1 MAKKYNRFYRA
12 YWILILA
19 VSAFL
24 GVFAASASDMGK
36 DPVPVLIIWL
46 MAVAAGTILTEIFF
60 ANRTNS
66 RMAELMPL
74 LETDPER
81 YAREL
86 SAELEG
92 HRKAVYRETLKI
104 NLAAACIRMKDYKK
118 ALSYLETVNVKKVT
132 GPGIPVYWTDYVLA
146 LFYNEKGEKAEKVL
160 SDHRA
165 VFEKASSMEGLSRL
179 TDAVEAFRPAFQGD
193 YDRAREKMR
202 SACGKWGDA
211 LKAEA
216 AFLEDYI
223 KRQETQDS
231 SPEDGPGI
239 PED

>member
-1 MAKKYNRFYRA
+1 MAKKYNRFYRF

-19 VSAFL
+19 GSALL
-24 GVFAASASDMGK
+24 GVFASSASGMGK

-46 MAVAAGTILTEIFF
+46 MAVAAGTILTEILF
-60 ANRTNS
+60 ASKTNR

-86 SAELEG
+86 TAELEG

-104 NLAAACIRMKDYKK
+104 NLAAASIRMKDYRK
-118 ALSYLETVNVKKVT
+118 ALSLLESVNVKKVT

-146 LFYNEKGEKAEKVL
+146 LFYNEKGEEAEKVL
-160 SDHRA
+160 EERRA
-165 VFEKASSMEGLSRL
+165 VFEKVSAMEGLSRYM
-179 TDAVEAFRPAFQGD
+179 DAIEAFRPAFAGNCEA
-193 YDRAREKMR
+193 AREKMR
-202 SACGKWGDA
+202 AACGKWGDA
-211 LKAEA
+211 LKNEA

-223 KRQETQDS
+223 KRQESGAS
-231 SPEDGPGI
+231 SPEDT
-239 PED
+239 DR